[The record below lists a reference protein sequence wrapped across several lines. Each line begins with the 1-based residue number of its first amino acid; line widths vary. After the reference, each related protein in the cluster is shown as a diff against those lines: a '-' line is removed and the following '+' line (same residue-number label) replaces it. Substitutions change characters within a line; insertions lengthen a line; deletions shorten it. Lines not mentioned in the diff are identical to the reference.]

1 MTKRFLVLGSGSM
14 GRAVALDLG
23 RGADVEVV
31 LMVDSDLRSAREGKS
46 FARSDKVKSARLDV
60 TDHDSVLDAMEGRD
74 VAVSCVPYQLNHAL
88 AKAAIEAG
96 CSLVDLGGNSE
107 VVQKEL
113 ALDRAARRA
122 GVTII
127 PDCGLAPGLVSILS
141 ADALGRFDSVD
152 EVHLRVGGLPLHP
165 RPPLDY
171 MMVFSAAGLINEYVE
186 PAVVIRDGKVQTVE
200 SLEDVEEIGFPEPF
214 GRLEAFNTSG
224 GTSTLP
230 QTLLG
235 KVKELDYKTIRYKG
249 HCDRVRLLRDLGL
262 FDASP
267 IAVSGGKVAPR
278 AVMEALLSQRLT
290 YGEEDDVVLL
300 RVQAVGSK
308 GGRRRTLTYT
318 IIDHGDKAAGL
329 TAMMRMTAFPASIV
343 AQMIASGEISQKGA
357 LPQELVVPT
366 GRFLEQLGRRGIDL
380 VIKWSQAAAGD
391 RMSVGGVR

>member
-152 EVHLRVGGLPLHP
+152 ELHLRAGGLPLHP

-249 HCDRVRLLRDLGL
+249 HCERVRLLRDLGL

-267 IAVSGGKVAPR
+267 IDVSGGKVAPR

-308 GGRRRTLTYT
+308 GGRRRTLTFT

-343 AQMIASGEISQKGA
+343 AQMVASGEISQKGA
-357 LPQELVVPT
+357 LSQELVVPT
-366 GRFLEQLGRRGIDL
+366 KRFLEELRGRD
-380 VIKWSQAAAGD
+380 IKVEVSWD
-391 RMSVGGVR
+391 R

>member
-1 MTKRFLVLGSGSM
+1 M

-152 EVHLRVGGLPLHP
+152 ELHLRAGGLPLHP

-249 HCDRVRLLRDLGL
+249 HCERVRLLRDLGL

-267 IAVSGGKVAPR
+267 IDVSGGKVAPR

-308 GGRRRTLTYT
+308 GGRRRTLTFT

-343 AQMIASGEISQKGA
+343 AQMVASGEISQKGA
-357 LPQELVVPT
+357 LSQELVVPT
-366 GRFLEQLGRRGIDL
+366 KRFLEELRGRD
-380 VIKWSQAAAGD
+380 IKVEVSWD
-391 RMSVGGVR
+391 R